1 MSFLTQRVTDGLHI
15 CQSIDHLSPWAALNP
30 GHYRALGR
38 GRREEREPG
47 CIDIM
52 WIGKNSDLECR
63 RTPFMA

>member
-1 MSFLTQRVTDGLHI
+1 
-15 CQSIDHLSPWAALNP
+15 LNP